1 VSAADRP
8 GWREPTLATLT
19 DRRFSDENWV
29 FERKLDGVRAI
40 GVRDDG
46 RTPTLYSRNRKVMD
60 SAFPEIVEALEA
72 RGGPRFV
79 VDGEIVAF
87 DGDQTSFAA
96 LQPRIHVSDPGRAR
110 ATGVRVYYYLFDL
123 LFYDDEDTATLP
135 LRQRKAMLRDAFDF
149 TDPLRF
155 SAHRNTE
162 GEKFLAEAC
171 SRGWEGLIAKRAEAP
186 YRHGRTQEW
195 LKLKCAQGQELV
207 IGGFTEPQG
216 ARHGFG
222 ALLLGYHE
230 NGEFRYAGKVG
241 TGFTEHLLAQLYA
254 RLRALETDESPFAGP
269 VREQGVHWVRPELV
283 AQIDF
288 SEWTR
293 DGRLRHPRFSGLRV
307 DKKAIDVVRERP

>member
-1 VSAADRP
+1 M
-8 GWREPTLATLT
+8 LT

-40 GVRDDG
+40 GVRDG
-46 RTPTLYSRNRKVMD
+46 ATPTLYSRNQKVID
-60 SAFPEIVEALEA
+60 NAFPEIVEALET
-72 RGGPRFV
+72 RGGQRFV

-87 DGDQTSFAA
+87 DGEQTSFAA
-96 LQPRIHVSDPGRAR
+96 LQSRIHVSDPSRAR
-110 ATGVRVYYYLFDL
+110 ATGVHVYYYLFDL
-123 LFYDDEDTATLP
+123 LFYDSEDTMGLP

-162 GEKFLAEAC
+162 GEKFFAEAC
-171 SRGWEGLIAKRAEAP
+171 ARGWEGLIAKRAEAP

-230 NGEFRYAGKVG
+230 NGEFRYAGKAG
-241 TGFTEHLLAQLYA
+241 TGFTARLLAQLYE
-254 RLRALETDESPFAGP
+254 RLRALETAESPFATP
-269 VREQGVHWVRPELV
+269 IKEPGVHWVRPELV

-293 DGRLRHPRFSGLRV
+293 DGRLRHPRFIGLRM